1 MLASTSRSFNILEY
15 QSKEIC
21 AKFNVAA
28 GINKVAKTPEEAA
41 EAFTK
46 MGLPGAVVKA
56 QVYSGGRGKGTF
68 LENGYKSG
76 VHFVKSA
83 EEAKEVAAKMIGNH
97 LVTKQVGKEG
107 ALCKCVMLSDP
118 VEIKRELYFAILLD
132 RTVQAPVVIAS
143 TEGGVE
149 IEEVAAKSPEKIFKV
164 VLDGIKGIT
173 PAVAKDLA
181 KRLGLKG
188 KAYDSGVVEM
198 QKLWKLFVGSDAT
211 QVEVNPLAETKDGRI
226 ITVDSKF
233 NFDDSAAYRQKQ
245 IFNYRDLST
254 VNPLELRADKFGMNY
269 VQLDGDIACL
279 VNGAGLAMGTMDVI
293 KLNGGD
299 PANFLDLG
307 GAASEKVV
315 TEGFMIISSNKN
327 VNCILINIFGGIVK
341 CDMIAKGVINAVK
354 KVGLKVPL
362 VVRLEGTNVE
372 EGKRLLRESKL
383 PIIPAS
389 NLKEAGEMAVKIAKE
404 FREKKNQ

>member
-188 KAYDSGVVEM
+188 KAYDSGLVEM

-383 PIIPAS
+383 S
-389 NLKEAGEMAVKIAKE
+389 F
-404 FREKKNQ
+404 FRGK

>member
-1 MLASTSRSFNILEY
+1 MLASTSRNFNILEY

-21 AKFNVAA
+21 SRFNVNA
-28 GINKVAKTPEEAA
+28 GINQVANTPDEAA
-41 EAFTK
+41 AAFDK
-46 MGLPGAVVKA
+46 IGLPACVVKA

-68 LENGYKSG
+68 LENNYKSG

-83 EEAKEVAAKMIGNH
+83 DEAKEVASKMIGNH
-97 LVTKQVGKEG
+97 LVTKQTGKDG

-118 VEIKRELYFAILLD
+118 AEIKRELYFAILLD

-149 IEEVAAKSPEKIFKV
+149 IEEVSAKTPEKIFKV
-164 VLDGIKGIT
+164 VLDGIEGIT
-173 PAVAKDLA
+173 IDKAQEICRKLDLH
-181 KRLGLKG
+181 GL
-188 KAYDSGVVEM
+188 AFQNGVEEM
-198 QKLWKLFVGSDAT
+198 QKLWNLFVGTDAT
-211 QVEVNPLAETKDGRI
+211 QVEVNPLAETTDGRI

-245 IFNYRDLST
+245 IFAYQDIT
-254 VNPLELRADKFGMNY
+254 QINPLELRADKFGMNY

-293 KLNGGD
+293 KLAGGE

-315 TEGFMIISSNKN
+315 TEGFLIISSNKN

-341 CDMIAKGVINAVK
+341 CDMIAKGVIAAVK

-372 EGKRLLRESKL
+372 EGKRLLKESKL

-404 FREKKNQ
+404 FREKKN

>member
-1 MLASTSRSFNILEY
+1 
-15 QSKEIC
+15 
-21 AKFNVAA
+21 
-28 GINKVAKTPEEAA
+28 
-41 EAFTK
+41 
-46 MGLPGAVVKA
+46 
-56 QVYSGGRGKGTF
+56 
-68 LENGYKSG
+68 
-76 VHFVKSA
+76 
-83 EEAKEVAAKMIGNH
+83 
-97 LVTKQVGKEG
+97 
-107 ALCKCVMLSDP
+107 MLSDP

-143 TEGGVE
+143 TEGGFE
-149 IEEVAAKSPEKIFKV
+149 IEEVSAKTPEKIFKV
-164 VLDGIKGIT
+164 VLDGIEGIT
-173 PAVAKDLA
+173 IDKAQEICRKLDLH
-181 KRLGLKG
+181 GL
-188 KAYDSGVVEM
+188 AFQNGVEEM
-198 QKLWKLFVGSDAT
+198 QKLWNLFVGSDAT
-211 QVEVNPLAETKDGRI
+211 QVEVNPLAETTDGQI

-233 NFDDSAAYRQKQ
+233 NFDDSASYRQKQ
-245 IFNYRDLST
+245 IFSYRDLKQI
-254 VNPLELRADKFGMNY
+254 NPLELRADKFGMNY

-293 KLNGGD
+293 KLAGGD

-315 TEGFMIISSNKN
+315 TEGFLIISSNKN

-341 CDMIAKGVINAVK
+341 CDMIAKGVIAAVK

-404 FREKKNQ
+404 FREKKH

>member
-1 MLASTSRSFNILEY
+1 MLSSASRSFNILEY

-21 AKFNVAA
+21 NKFHVNV
-28 GINKVAKTPEEAA
+28 GMNEVARTPEEAA
-41 EAFTK
+41 AAFTK
-46 MGLPGAVVKA
+46 MGLPAAVVKA

-68 LENGYKSG
+68 KENNYKSG
-76 VHFVKSA
+76 VHFVRSA
-83 EEAKEVAAKMIGNH
+83 EEAREVASKMIGNH
-97 LVTKQVGKEG
+97 LVTKQDKSG

-118 VEIKRELYFAILLD
+118 VEIKRELYFAIILD
-132 RTVQAPVVIAS
+132 RTAQAPVVIAS

-149 IEEVAAKSPEKIFKV
+149 IEEVAAKHPEKIFHV

-173 PAVAKDLA
+173 PAVAKDIS

-188 KAYDSGVVEM
+188 KAYENGVVEM

-211 QVEVNPLAETKDGRI
+211 QVEVNPLAETKDGQI

-233 NFDDSAAYRQKQ
+233 NFDDSAHYRQKQ
-245 IFNYRDLST
+245 IFGYRDLKQ

-269 VQLDGDIACL
+269 VQLDGDIACM

-315 TEGFMIISSNKN
+315 TEGFLIITSNKN
-327 VNCILINIFGGIVK
+327 VHCILINIFGGIVK

-383 PIIPAS
+383 PIIPAG
-389 NLKEAGEMAVKIAKE
+389 NLKEAGEIAVKVAKE
-404 FREKKNQ
+404 FAAKNQ